1 MAAVLALGVM
11 GGCTNANRPL
21 NPANMALEHR
31 ELNATRAAMGARA
44 TAQPMSTRI
53 AVRPLPPYH
62 RLARAWDRTWLG
74 DQQAI
79 AGDGLF
85 VGMAISGGGSRSAN
99 FAAAC
104 MFQLQRRG
112 ILQQVDYIS
121 AVSGGAVTA
130 AYYCTHDAEW
140 NPAEVQRRLTHSFA
154 NDIII
159 NTFLPW
165 NLFALTFTTYDRG
178 DLLAASFQK
187 HLFSQ
192 DGRGLTFG
200 DLRPDRPRLLINATN
215 LQSGRRF
222 VYSNETF
229 DQLNSDLSRYPIAN
243 AVAASSAVPVLIHHE
258 TLRDYSTIFKQ
269 YVHLVD
275 GGIDDNLGIKTL
287 IETYEAHQ
295 AAAQRAKRPSPYPR
309 GAVIIVI
316 DARTTYDADLS
327 DKGDLGLL
335 DSIAI
340 GAGLASTQLLERAS
354 SATLA
359 ETIVQYSPDEV
370 TAATLREQ
378 IRVLESTGFV
388 ELRDRDQ
395 RPVTVLHIAL
405 PRVDALSDQP
415 FEGFRSRVNSIAT
428 YFNISDTEAYHL
440 YLAADLLCNEL
451 FDKELIRIRRR
462 IGG

>member
-1 MAAVLALGVM
+1 MAGVLLLAIVA
-11 GGCTNANRPL
+11 GGCTNANRAL
-21 NPANMALEHR
+21 NAPGVALEDR
-31 ELNATRAAMGARA
+31 QLNTTRAAMGGLAA
-44 TAQPMSTRI
+44 IELSTRI
-53 AVRPLPPYH
+53 AVRPLPPYR
-62 RLARAWDRTWLG
+62 RLAQRWDQTWLG
-74 DQQAI
+74 DLP
-79 AGDGLF
+79 GSTNDGLF
-85 VGMAISGGGSRSAN
+85 VGLAISGGGSRSAN

-104 MFQLQRRG
+104 MFQLQKRG
-112 ILQQVDYIS
+112 LLQQVDYIS

-130 AYYCTHDAEW
+130 AFYCTHGEEW
-140 NPAEVQRRLTHSFA
+140 NPAEVQRRLTHAFA

-159 NTFLPW
+159 STLLPW
-165 NLFALTFTTYDRG
+165 NLFALTFSSYDRG
-178 DLLAASFQK
+178 DLLAASFQRQ
-187 HLFSQ
+187 LFSRG
-192 DGRGLTFG
+192 GRGLTFG

-222 VYSNETF
+222 VFANETF
-229 DQLNSDLSRYPIAN
+229 DQLNSDLSQYPIAY
-243 AVAASSAVPVLIHHE
+243 AVAASSAVPVLIHHV

-295 AAAQRAKRPSPYPR
+295 EAAQQAGLPSPYPK

-327 DKGDLGLL
+327 DKGDIGLL

-359 ETIVQYSPDEV
+359 ETIVQYSPDDV
-370 TAATLREQ
+370 TAAQLREQ
-378 IRVLESTGFV
+378 IRILERDGYI
-388 ELRDRDQ
+388 ELRDRKQ

-405 PRVDALSDQP
+405 PRVAALRDQP
-415 FEGFRSRVNSIAT
+415 FEGFKSRVNSIAT

-440 YLAADLLCNEL
+440 YVAADLLCNEL
-451 FDKELIRIRRR
+451 FDDKLRRVGR
-462 IGG
+462 LLGQ

>member
-1 MAAVLALGVM
+1 MLMAGLLV
-11 GGCTNANRPL
+11 GCTNVNRAL
-21 NPANMALEHR
+21 NPANVALEHR
-31 ELNATRAAMGARA
+31 ELNTTLAATGARA
-44 TAQPMSTRI
+44 AAHLQSMRV
-53 AVRPLPPYH
+53 AVRPLPPYYG
-62 RLARAWDRTWLG
+62 LARAWDRTWLG
-74 DQQAI
+74 DQQTSDD
-79 AGDGLF
+79 DGIF
-85 VGMAISGGGSRSAN
+85 VGMALSGGGSRSAN

-104 MFQLQRRG
+104 MFQLQKRG
-112 ILQQVDYIS
+112 ILQKADYIS

-140 NPAEVQRRLTHSFA
+140 NPAEAQRRLTYSFA
-154 NDIII
+154 NDIIV
-159 NTFLPW
+159 NTLLPW
-165 NLFALTFTTYDRG
+165 NMFALTFTTYDRG
-178 DLLAASFQK
+178 DLLAASFQR
-187 HLFSQ
+187 HLYSRG
-192 DGRGLTFG
+192 GRGLTFG
-200 DLRPDRPRLLINATN
+200 DLRADRPRLLINATN

-222 VYSNETF
+222 VFSNESF

-295 AAAQRAKRPSPYPR
+295 EAARTAGGRSPYPN

-327 DKGDLGLL
+327 DKGDIGLL

-359 ETIVQYSPDEV
+359 ETIVQYSPDDV
-370 TAATLREQ
+370 TAAELREQ
-378 IRVLESTGFV
+378 IRVLEATGYI
-388 ELRDRDQ
+388 ELRDREQ

-415 FEGFRSRVNSIAT
+415 FESFRSRVNSIAT
-428 YFNISDTEAYHL
+428 YFNISATEAYHL

-451 FDKELIRIRRR
+451 FDEELNRIRRR
-462 IGG
+462 IDR